1 MVEISSTRA
10 TPPSPPPRPSVGSVE
25 LAVRLLQPLDQLLE
39 AGQTA
44 KAEVLQLREAANSF
58 QLVLRLQL
66 DNGQSS
72 TLQAQSS
79 RPLPIG
85 EQVLLTALS
94 ATQASLRPQGAA
106 SQALQQLDLH
116 LLPTGSLL
124 QGKVLDSQSQLDAQ
138 GRQQFRIVLSLL
150 NTPLAGRQ
158 LLIDSPQPLPN
169 GSLLTAQVQGSQQ
182 LLFLP
187 LSQQLDQLAVQ
198 QQLQG
203 QLVNQ
208 VSLQPLLKAL
218 PALLQAKGLPEGVQ
232 QSLRQL
238 FAGLPE
244 LEQLSNPKQLAQ
256 AMENAGSL
264 LENRLLSGQLGTL
277 PHDFKANL
285 LRLLGQLL
293 PHSPQQA
300 LAQAFSL
307 GQGQGSQALPAFF
320 RQALGA
326 LGALGQSGTRQPAGF
341 PLPTRLLQDMEG
353 EADLETLLKLAA
365 AAVSRLQS
373 HQLASLAQN
382 QTLPDGTQLTT
393 WQMELPVRQ
402 QQDIVPVQVRIQH
415 EEPDQASERES
426 LWRLDLAFDLP
437 PLGALQVQAQLL
449 RGTLSSQLWAEQ
461 ASTAALIDQELE
473 HLRQRLKAAGLQVGE
488 LACRHGMPA
497 QGASTQ
503 LSHRWV
509 DETA

>member
-10 TPPSPPPRPSVGSVE
+10 TPPSPPLRPSVGSVE

-79 RPLPIG
+79 RPLPVG

-203 QLVNQ
+203 QLANQ

-326 LGALGQSGTRQPAGF
+326 LGQSGTRQPAGF

-402 QQDIVPVQVRIQH
+402 QQDIVPVQVRVQH
-415 EEPDQASERES
+415 EEPDKASERES

>member
-10 TPPSPPPRPSVGSVE
+10 TPPSPPLRPSVGSVE

-203 QLVNQ
+203 QLANQ
-208 VSLQPLLKAL
+208 ASLQPLLKAL

-244 LEQLSNPKQLAQ
+244 LEQLSHPKQLAQ

-307 GQGQGSQALPAFF
+307 GQGQGQGSQALPAFF
-320 RQALGA
+320 RQA

-402 QQDIVPVQVRIQH
+402 QQDIVPVQVRVQH

-473 HLRQRLKAAGLQVGE
+473 HLRQRLKGAGLQVGE

-497 QGASTQ
+497 QGPSTQ